1 MLKEIISVIK
11 KDVALEWR
19 NKFSI
24 AGILVQVLTSVFI
37 IYLAIPAMNAA
48 TQNSLFWIVVI
59 FSSLNPLAKGFLGE
73 SAETAFYYKQLIAPK
88 TAIIAKLIYNF
99 ALIILIVCIIWLG
112 FQLLLDPFKGNA
124 FAYFITILLAGL
136 GISSTFTLMSSL
148 LTKIKNAFLILP
160 VISLPIIIPI
170 LLIGIK
176 AAKKAVDEFPT
187 NLFYKDWLL
196 LGMLV
201 IFSCIMTVIFYTV
214 LEKN

>member
-19 NKFSI
+19 NKFSV

-37 IYLAIPAMNAA
+37 IYLAIPVMNEA

-59 FSSLNPLAKGFLGE
+59 FSSLNPLAKGFIGE
-73 SAETAFYYKQLIAPK
+73 SSETAFYYKQLIPIQ
-88 TAIIAKLIYNF
+88 TTILSKLIYNF
-99 ALIILIVCIIWLG
+99 VLIIFIVCFIWLG
-112 FQLLLDPFKGNA
+112 FQLLLEPFKGNSL
-124 FAYFITILLAGL
+124 AYFLTILLAGL

-148 LTKIKNAFLILP
+148 ITKVKNAFLILP

-176 AAKKAVDEFPT
+176 AAKKAVDDMPT

-196 LGMLV
+196 LGVLV